1 MRIRRRIVW
10 GLLVLALLGVA
21 GTAAGFYAAGYR
33 GYVIHTGSMAPELLP
48 GDLIIDRPADGAYRV
63 GDVITFRHSKGPD
76 LVTHRVTQITA
87 TGEVHTKGD
96 ANRTADVWTIPRN
109 YVEGV
114 VDWRL
119 PGFGYAVVFLQQP
132 TGLASIVVGLIGLI
146 LLWQLFFPAEAPA
159 TARPRRTGRHAAG
172 TQKVADTSDD
182 DAPEPADDDVDALP
196 ADDDQ
201 RVLEPLAG

>member
-10 GLLVLALLGVA
+10 GLLVLALLSIP

-33 GYVIHTGSMAPELLP
+33 AYVIHTGSMSPQLVP
-48 GDLIIDRPADGAYRV
+48 GDLIIDRPAGGQYGV
-63 GDVITFRHSKGPD
+63 GDVITFRHPNTSD
-76 LVTHRVTQITA
+76 RVTHRIAQIA
-87 TGEVHTKGD
+87 SAGIHTKGD
-96 ANRTADVWTIPRN
+96 ANRTVDASTIPLDD
-109 YVEGV
+109 VEGV

-119 PGFGYAVVFLQQP
+119 PGFGYALVFLQQP

-146 LLWQLFFPAEAPA
+146 LLWQLFFPAETPA
-159 TARPRRTGRHAAG
+159 TARPKTTGRHAAG
-172 TQKVADTSDD
+172 EHKAADTSDD